1 MAAMV
6 YALEYSPFK
15 KLTPSQYKKGIPDLD
30 SYTGIEGLLQ
40 SVRPK
45 DREAIRTVLTY
56 DPSDIFMDIMYYA
69 GIGTSNGI
77 VIDND
82 TMRPLPYNG
91 SKFMRFPAVVSNNK
105 DVNIVNFD
113 PIFNLKMMEIV
124 FTVYISKI
132 SVERNLSV
140 KSFFIYGRQN
150 QPKSAE
156 LCFDDYKG
164 TRLTSDQFMTD
175 TVCYI
180 NLMMQIEGIDRVTA
194 YNQCV
199 ALDNY
204 VVCSKK
210 MKGRHYE

>member
-6 YALEYSPFK
+6 YTLEYSPFK

-30 SYTGIEGLLQ
+30 SYTSIEGLLQ

-132 SVERNLSV
+132 SAERNLSV

>member
-1 MAAMV
+1 MAML
-6 YALEYSPFK
+6 YTLDYSPFK

-56 DPSDIFMDIMYYA
+56 DPSAIFMDIMYYA

-77 VIDND
+77 IIDND

-91 SKFMRFPAVVSNNK
+91 SKFMRYPAVIGNNR

-124 FTVYISKI
+124 FTVYITKI
-132 SVERNLSV
+132 SAERNLSV
-140 KSFFIYGRQN
+140 KSFYIYGRQN
-150 QPKSAE
+150 QLKSAE
-156 LCFDDYKG
+156 LCFDDYNG

-180 NLMMQIEGIDRVTA
+180 NLMMQIEGIDRATA

-204 VVCSKK
+204 IVCSKK

>member
-1 MAAMV
+1 MAMH
-6 YALEYSPFK
+6 YTLDYSPFK
-15 KLTPSQYKKGIPDLD
+15 KLTPSQYKKGIPDMD
-30 SYTGIEGLLQ
+30 SYTGLDGLLQ

-45 DREAIRTVLTY
+45 DRETIRTVLTY
-56 DPSDIFMDIMYYA
+56 DPSSIFMDIMYYA

-82 TMRPLPYNG
+82 TRKILPYNG
-91 SKFMRFPAVVSNNK
+91 DKYMRYPAVISNGNK
-105 DVNIVNFD
+105 DTNVVNFD

-124 FTVYISKI
+124 FTVYITKI
-132 SVERNLSV
+132 AREQNFVI
-140 KSFFIYGRQN
+140 KSFYVYGRQN

-156 LCFDDYKG
+156 LCFDDYNG
-164 TRLTSDQFMTD
+164 TKMVSDQFMTD

-194 YNQCV
+194 YNECA

-204 VVCSKK
+204 IVCSKK

>member
-1 MAAMV
+1 MAML
-6 YALEYSPFK
+6 YTLDYSPFK
-15 KLTPSQYKKGIPDLD
+15 KLTPSQYKKGIPSLD

-56 DPSDIFMDIMYYA
+56 DPSIIFMDIMYYA

-77 VIDND
+77 VVDND

-91 SKFMRFPAVVSNNK
+91 NKLMRYPAVIGGYGNM
-105 DVNIVNFD
+105 NIVNFD

-124 FTVYISKI
+124 FTVYITKI
-132 SVERNLSV
+132 SAERNISI
-140 KSFFIYGRQN
+140 KSFYVYGRQN
-150 QPKSAE
+150 QLKSGE
-156 LCFDDYKG
+156 LCLDDYKG
-164 TRLTSDQFMTD
+164 TKLVSDQFMTD

-180 NLMMQIEGIDRVTA
+180 NLMMQIEGIDRETA
-194 YNQCV
+194 YNQCA

-204 VVCSKK
+204 IVCSKK